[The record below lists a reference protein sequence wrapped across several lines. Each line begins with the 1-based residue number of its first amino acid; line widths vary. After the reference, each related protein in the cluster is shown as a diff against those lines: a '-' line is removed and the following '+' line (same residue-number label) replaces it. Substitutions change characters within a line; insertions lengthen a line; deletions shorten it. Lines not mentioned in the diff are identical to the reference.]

1 MGPGARTAAAAA
13 RAALEGPLPR
23 RWAHA
28 RGVAG
33 RARTL
38 AADLPRAD
46 ACTLVAAAW
55 LHDVGY
61 GPTVVRTGF
70 HPLDGAR
77 HARALGFPERVAHLV
92 AFHSAAAAKA
102 ELLGLTD
109 QLAEFADEPGIV
121 RDLLWYADMST
132 DPCGMPVS
140 FDARMAE
147 VRRRRAADPVAIAA
161 LDLGM
166 PARREAWARAE
177 AWLDHAHRD
186 GPARGLAHV
195 TCRG

>member
-1 MGPGARTAAAAA
+1 MNADGSAAAAAA
-13 RAALEGPLPR
+13 RAALAGPLPR

-28 RGVAG
+28 RGVAR

-38 AADLPRAD
+38 AVGLPPAD
-46 ACTLVAAAW
+46 AATLVAAAW

-61 GPTVVRTGF
+61 APTVARTGF

-77 HARALGFPERVAHLV
+77 YAHDLGFPDRVAHLV
-92 AFHSAAAAKA
+92 AYHSAAAVKA
-102 ELLGLTD
+102 DLLGLTD
-109 QLAEFADEPGIV
+109 QMAEFCDEQTLV

-132 DPCGMPVS
+132 DPSGRPVS

-147 VRRRRAADPVAIAA
+147 VRRRRADDPVAVAA

-166 PARREAWARAE
+166 PARRAAWERAE
-177 AWLDHAHRD
+177 AWLRSGAGQR
-186 GPARGLAHV
+186 PRASRV
-195 TCRG
+195 

>member
-1 MGPGARTAAAAA
+1 MGPGARAAAAAA

-23 RWAHA
+23 RWSHA

-33 RARTL
+33 RARAL
-38 AADLPRAD
+38 AAGLPRAD

-61 GPTVVRTGF
+61 GPTVAHTGF

-77 HARALGFPERVAHLV
+77 YARALGFPERVAHLV

-109 QLAEFADEPGIV
+109 QMAEFSDERSIV

-132 DPCGMPVS
+132 DPCGRPVS
-140 FDARMAE
+140 FDVRMAE
-147 VRRRRAADPVAIAA
+147 VRRRRADDPVAIAA
-161 LDLGM
+161 LELGM
-166 PARREAWARAE
+166 PARRAAWARAE
-177 AWLDHAHRD
+177 EWLGL
-186 GPARGLAHV
+186 GPAGCAARTGLRA
-195 TCRG
+195 RR